1 MANFAPEFFLA
12 GAGNVLA
19 NERVRFAFV
28 ILIVE
33 TRVLVSREIRGI
45 IIESGL

>member
-1 MANFAPEFFLA
+1 MANFAPEFFLE
-12 GAGNVLA
+12 GAGNVFA

-33 TRVLVSREIRGI
+33 TSVLVSRGIRGI